1 MMAATSSLVASKS
14 CWNESQMLNVVLLDP
29 TDSGQFTNAPFPYLA
44 YEPPVFGF
52 PVLMKLAQYDET
64 LSAMA

>member
-1 MMAATSSLVASKS
+1 
-14 CWNESQMLNVVLLDP
+14 MLNVVLLDP